1 MLNADCRMSNNVRN
15 KVVWGGRLK
24 AGIALAVSIPA
35 LVVIASCGE
44 AVSTGQSPAYLQ
56 LLSLEGA
63 KGGGPNAG
71 AFGASLPSDVLTLVP
86 AKTGTPT
93 VFADNGQA
101 TLQLVMKDNTLSPSP
116 ANAVT
121 LTQYHVKYT
130 RADGHNVQ
138 GVDVP
143 YEFDGVL
150 TLTISNSGTV
160 AFTLV
165 RVQAKQE
172 APLAAL
178 VNNPGV
184 ISTIAEVTFYGHD
197 QNGRAVNVSGQL
209 TIDFSDWGD

>member
-1 MLNADCRMSNNVRN
+1 MPNDKVRM
-15 KVVWGGRLK
+15 KAVWGSRIRG
-24 AGIALAVSIPA
+24 GIAVAGLLAA
-35 LVVIASCGE
+35 LLALTSCGDT
-44 AVSTGQSPAYLQ
+44 VSTGQSPAYLQ
-56 LLSLEGA
+56 LVSLEGA
-63 KGGGPNAG
+63 KGGGPNSG
-71 AFGASLPSDVLTLVP
+71 TFGTSVASDVVTLVP
-86 AKTGTPT
+86 KKTGTPT

-101 TLQLVMKDNTLSPSP
+101 TLQLLMKDSTLSPSP

-121 LTQYHVKYT
+121 ITQYHVKYT

-143 YEFDGVL
+143 YEFDGAL
-150 TLTISNSGTV
+150 TFTITNSGSL

-197 QNGRAVNVSGQL
+197 QNGRAVNVSGRL